1 MPTTTIRMP
10 DDLKERIREAAS
22 RTGTSTHAFILQAIE
37 EKAEQEALRHDFNE
51 TANQRYARILESGET
66 IAWPDM
72 RRYLE
77 HSAQGK
83 NIARPIARKLAP

>member
-1 MPTTTIRMP
+1 MTTTTIRMP
-10 DDLKERIREAAS
+10 EELKERVRQAAS

-37 EKAEQEALRHDFNE
+37 EKAEQEALRRDFDE

-77 HSAQGK
+77 DSAQGK
-83 NIARPIARKLAP
+83 HPARPIARKLAP